1 MRTKIL
7 LSLLFLFQL
16 CAFSQPAIQWQKC
29 LGGTGGDY
37 AYSIKQIIGGGY
49 IVAGGTV
56 STDGDVTGNHAIGTS
71 DYWIVKLDTGGAIL
85 WKKCFGG
92 TGDDYAYSI
101 EQTAD
106 TGFI

>member
-7 LSLLFLFQL
+7 LFLIFLIQL
-16 CAFSQPAIQWQKC
+16 RTFSQPAIQWKKC

-37 AYSIKQIIGGGY
+37 AYSIKQISGGY

-56 STDGDVTGNHAIGTS
+56 STDGNVTGNHAIGTS

-85 WKKCFGG
+85 WQKCFGG
-92 TGDDYAYSI
+92 TGDDYAYSL

-106 TGFI
+106 T